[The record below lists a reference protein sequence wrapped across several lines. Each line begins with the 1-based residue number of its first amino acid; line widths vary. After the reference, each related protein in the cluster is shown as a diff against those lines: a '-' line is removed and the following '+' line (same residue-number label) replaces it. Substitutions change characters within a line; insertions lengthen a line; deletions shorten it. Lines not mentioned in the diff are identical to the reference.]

1 MLQSSTPARQVA
13 ALALV
18 AALLVFTCNTAIEMR
33 RSAIRNMSQ
42 RAYNSRPLADR
53 VHPLPR
59 IAHVMSTTGTEELR
73 VMRLFNTDW
82 DFRVYDLAGA
92 DAYMWKHCPQYY
104 RTFTTVV
111 PIAYKSDVFRLCA
124 LWSEAGLY
132 IDDDML
138 PLQPLSEIA
147 IANSDGL
154 LLVDDRP
161 HTNWWGRT
169 IYNGTYNGFIGATRR
184 HDPFFSCALSH
195 IQAVVMNRAIP
206 TVGNTYLAITGP
218 QALTPC
224 AGRHVYRFEGGFL
237 ATGACYDGHTQRGC
251 DLVAIHK
258 PYRVSPNRSKS
269 YIAYDVQ
276 NPRSIYNMFTDYTD

>member
-33 RSAIRNMSQ
+33 RAAIRNMSQ

-73 VMRLFNTDW
+73 VMRLFNNDW

-92 DAYMWKHCPQYY
+92 DAYMRKHCPQYY

-138 PLQPLSEIA
+138 PLHPLSEIA

-169 IYNGTYNGFIGATRR
+169 IYNGTYNGYRR
-184 HDPFFSCALSH
+184 NPAPRPIFQLRAVAHSSSGDESRHTNSRQHLPSH
-195 IQAVVMNRAIP
+195 HRPASPDSVRRA
-206 TVGNTYLAITGP
+206 A
-218 QALTPC
+218 
-224 AGRHVYRFEGGFL
+224 
-237 ATGACYDGHTQRGC
+237 
-251 DLVAIHK
+251 
-258 PYRVSPNRSKS
+258 RVS
-269 YIAYDVQ
+269 I
-276 NPRSIYNMFTDYTD
+276 